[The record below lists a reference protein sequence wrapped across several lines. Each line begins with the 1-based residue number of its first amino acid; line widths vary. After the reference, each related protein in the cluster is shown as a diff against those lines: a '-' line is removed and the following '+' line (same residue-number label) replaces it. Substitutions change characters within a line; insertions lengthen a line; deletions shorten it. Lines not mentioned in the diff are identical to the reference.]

1 MAAVVF
7 FTGHM
12 YSIALFW
19 DLLSRARLFNTEGV
33 LPGGPYESDLG
44 LTVAPRFAMSAWRR
58 ILVRESPSTVA
69 VQLFVWI
76 FLYLSVITS
85 FSSLM
90 MIWLSFGLSLYN
102 LSTAIITLDAALLVA
117 VMGLAAVRVTFR
129 HCIVV
134 PCRHAWRG
142 LRSRC
147 G

>member
-1 MAAVVF
+1 
-7 FTGHM
+7 M

-19 DLLSRARLFNTEGV
+19 DLLSRARLFNTEGL
-33 LPGGPYESDLG
+33 LPGGPSESDLG
-44 LTVAPRFAMSAWRR
+44 LTVAPRFVMSAWRR

-85 FSSLM
+85 LSSLM
-90 MIWLSFGLSLYN
+90 MIWWSFGLSLYN
-102 LSTAIITLDAALLVA
+102 LSTAVITFDAVLLIV
-117 VMGLAAVRVTFR
+117 VMGLGAMRVMLR
-129 HCIVV
+129 HCILV

-142 LRSRC
+142 LRAR